1 MVISLKL
8 KELRKEKKL
17 SQKEFSSLIKIDSS
31 QYGKIERGVL
41 KPTLEHLIEISS
53 VFGVSID
60 YLLLGKEQNTS
71 KKTNIESKVPQVIT
85 VDSNDNDNVVMVPV
99 KAQAGYL
106 NGYGDQ
112 KFISKLP
119 TYRLP
124 NVSNGVF
131 RMFQVKGHSMIPTLH
146 QNSYVVGQFVENWI
160 TDIKDNR
167 IYVIISEEDGVVV
180 KRCLNRIEKYGNLF
194 AKSDNRKEYPSYNIE
209 KENIKEVWEVKGAFL
224 YDLPDPA
231 DLYDKVYDL
240 EAELLHIKNIITT
253 TKKYTSE
260 PESPLKVAEKNSK
273 YKK

>member
-8 KELRKEKKL
+8 KELRKEKNL
-17 SQKEFSSLIKIDSS
+17 SQKELSSLIKIDSS

-41 KPTLEHLIEISS
+41 KPTLEQLIEISS
-53 VFGVSID
+53 IFGVSID
-60 YLLLGKEQNTS
+60 YLLLGKEQN
-71 KKTNIESKVPQVIT
+71 KPKETNIESKVPQVIT
-85 VDSNDNDNVVMVPV
+85 VDSNDNDNVVMVPA

-224 YDLPDPA
+224 YNLPDPA

-260 PESPLKVAEKNSK
+260 PESPLKVAEPTKK

>member
-8 KELRKEKKL
+8 KELRKEKNL
-17 SQKEFSSLIKIDSS
+17 SQKELSSLIKIDSS

-41 KPTLEHLIEISS
+41 KPTLEQLIELSS

-60 YLLLGKEQNTS
+60 YLLLGKEQNTP
-71 KKTNIESKVPQVIT
+71 KETNIESKVPQVIT

-209 KENIKEVWEVKGAFL
+209 KDSIKEVWEVKGAFL

-253 TKKYTSE
+253 TKKYTQE
-260 PESPLKVAEKNSK
+260 TDSPLKVAEPRKK

>member
-8 KELRKEKKL
+8 KELRKEKNL
-17 SQKEFSSLIKIDSS
+17 SQKELSSLIKIDSS

-41 KPTLEHLIEISS
+41 KPTLEQLIELSS

-60 YLLLGKEQNTS
+60 YLLLGKEQNTP
-71 KKTNIESKVPQVIT
+71 KETNIEAKVPQVIT
-85 VDSNDNDNVVMVPV
+85 IDSNDNDNVVMVPV

-209 KENIKEVWEVKGAFL
+209 KDSIKEVWEVKGAFL

-253 TKKYTSE
+253 TKKYTQE
-260 PESPLKVAEKNSK
+260 TDYPLKSS
-273 YKK
+273 